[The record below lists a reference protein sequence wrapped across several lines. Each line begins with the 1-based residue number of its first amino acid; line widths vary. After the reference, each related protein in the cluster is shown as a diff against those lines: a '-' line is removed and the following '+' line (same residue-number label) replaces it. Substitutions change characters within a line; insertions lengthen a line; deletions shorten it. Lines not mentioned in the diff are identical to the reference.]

1 MSDRCL
7 RCGRRLKDPVSMARG
22 YGSVCFRKLRM
33 RKSRRKNRT
42 VDFDWRQLDLFRG
55 PVQQELF

>member
-1 MSDRCL
+1 
-7 RCGRRLKDPVSMARG
+7 MARG
-22 YGSVCFRKLRM
+22 YGAVCFRKLRL
-33 RKSRRKNRT
+33 RKSRRRKRM